1 MQDNNTFIQDN
12 GNMNPYDVNN
22 NNHNQ
27 QLTSS
32 MGTKVIRAYQDNDV
46 DLAIVEEREKEIKKI
61 NSDLLIVNEM
71 FRYG

>member
-12 GNMNPYDVNN
+12 GNMNPSDMNN
-22 NNHNQ
+22 HNHNQ

>member
-71 FRYG
+71 FRYA